1 MHANLKQPF
10 AIVAATVAASTVSLL
25 SSHTAQALSVSS
37 GPLPTTPGVTLIDFN
52 GLTPGIVPTNAATPI
67 NLGDGVTLFDS
78 ASDNLDTVITTENN
92 PPQTASPTNSDGN
105 YLKVR
110 QTNATFSFE
119 KPLTYFGLL
128 WGSIDAENT
137 IQFFNSSSATPVS
150 SYTGASLASALG
162 FSLLPFSA
170 NLGADGTKYIEFA
183 LADIGTDVDKVVL
196 STGFSP
202 FEVDN
207 VAYQSIPTPALLPG
221 LIGMGIAALRKR
233 KTKATEC

>member
-1 MHANLKQPF
+1 MMHLNLKQPF
-10 AIVAATVAASTVSLL
+10 AIVAATVAASTLSLL
-25 SSHTAQALSVSS
+25 GSHAAQALSVSS
-37 GPLPTTPGVTLIDFN
+37 GPLPTTPGVNLIDFN
-52 GLTPGIVPTNAATPI
+52 GLAPGTVPTNAATPI
-67 NLGDGVTLFDS
+67 DLGDGVTLFDGVPG
-78 ASDNLDTVITTENN
+78 NRNTVTTTEFT
-92 PPQTASPTNSDGN
+92 PPVGSDGN

-137 IQFFNSSSATPVS
+137 IQFFNSSTTTSVS
-150 SYTGASLASALG
+150 SYTGSSLASLLG

-183 LADIGTDVDKVVL
+183 LADIGADVDRVVL

-207 VAYQSIPTPALLPG
+207 VAYQAIPTPALLPG
-221 LIGMGIAALRKR
+221 LLGMGIAALRKR
-233 KTKATEC
+233 KAKAVEG